1 MRTVARVCASLA
13 LLALV
18 VVGFS
23 LSVRVCGGTD
33 ARAGEPQR
41 ETDDDGPL
49 VTAVLHGSERAAPR
63 GVPSVTME
71 APTPPT
77 RLYVPRAD
85 EAALDEGA
93 SANPDSG
100 GLELHDLSVWDSPDD
115 SPYVYLSF
123 APISMETFFQEVSF
137 RPAVVEGEEIEVA
150 DVAPV
155 LDEAHVRIE
164 LDGEPA
170 VVSSLEW
177 YYEAYGDLGGADMKY
192 MPVCLIRVE
201 RPELSAGEHGLSVR
215 IEDIGTGAVGEGTAT
230 FECRPGSRQL

>member
-1 MRTVARVCASLA
+1 MRAVARVCASLA
-13 LLALV
+13 LLALI

-23 LSVRVCGGTD
+23 LTVRVCGATD

-41 ETDDDGPL
+41 ETGGGPL
-49 VTAVLHGSERAAPR
+49 VTAVLQEPERVIPS
-63 GVPSVTME
+63 GVPPVATE
-71 APTPPT
+71 PATPPA

-85 EAALDEGA
+85 EAASEEGA
-93 SANPDSG
+93 PADADSG
-100 GLELHDLSVWDSPDD
+100 GLELHDLAVWDSPDD

-123 APISMETFFQEVSF
+123 APISMETFFGEVSF
-137 RPAVVEGEEIEVA
+137 RHAVVGGEEVEVA
-150 DVAPV
+150 DVAPA
-155 LDEAHVRIE
+155 LDEAHVGIE

-170 VVSSLEW
+170 IVSSLQW

-192 MPVCLIRVE
+192 MPVCLIRVV

-215 IEDIGTGAVGEGTAT
+215 IEDVSTGAVGEGSAT